1 VNTHKLLVTLFLLLV
16 LVLSACSDVGRAA
29 ETTPTAGVADV
40 DSQPTAEGSGA
51 DATPALAWEGQG
63 LWGDEDATRCKTLQ
77 IGADGQMTLGYC
89 GQTLTVTSLNR
100 PEFGE
105 MLERLA
111 AFELETPTDSLV
123 FQGRG
128 QIDDPAWQRAVLA
141 WVHWTF
147 GETWSGRA
155 CAACRTA
162 LSWHLGPLTTDDPSQ
177 CAHLTVLDYGQAY
190 AEVRPCEG
198 GPVLVQANGWLETDE
213 WGQLDEWLTGRS
225 ELYSGDNY
233 LAGAGSQSMTQAE
246 QAQLE
251 ELARGTYTRLSG
263 VIVAHDPTPPQDG
276 GPTAA
281 CPAATA
287 ETRLLA
293 NAGQGYCLLYPL
305 AYKVEKP
312 SANQTDLVV
321 GSLLNVQDPRVSIVV
336 EPASGRTAATAS
348 DQIVAD
354 FQGFDIERTGVSLG
368 GVEGI
373 VLDKLPGQEINRRV
387 VLEHAGLLY
396 QLTFTPADEST
407 GDAYTGME
415 ALYDTIVASFTLIP
429 ASAEVLPGQD
439 CLEAKADEQP
449 LTFEA
454 YNFCLLAPQGY
465 EVAEPTANQVVLYVG
480 SLLDVEHPRAYIAV
494 GEAGGRSAEQIAAD
508 LAAEVEAGM
517 PGWTVER
524 TFGLTLGYEPAW
536 VLENVPGQD
545 LSRQVLVV
553 HDDRLYKLTFVPASP
568 DAGAIYAEM
577 EHLYAALINS
587 FRFLR

>member
-1 VNTHKLLVTLFLLLV
+1 MNTRKLLVTLFLLLV
-16 LVLSACSDVGRAA
+16 VVLSACSDVGRAA
-29 ETTPTAGVADV
+29 ESTPSADVADV
-40 DSQPTAEGSGA
+40 DSRPTAVGSGA
-51 DATPALAWEGQG
+51 ETTPVLAWEGQG

-89 GQTLTVTSLNR
+89 GQTLTVTSFNR

-111 AFELETPTDSLV
+111 AFELKTPTDSLV

-147 GETWSGRA
+147 GETWSSRA

-162 LSWHLGPLTTDDPSQ
+162 LSWHLGPLSAAESAQ

-198 GPVLVQANGWLETDE
+198 GPVLVQANGWLETGE
-213 WGQLDEWLTGRS
+213 WGQLDEWLTGRA

-233 LAGAGSQSMTQAE
+233 LAGTGSQSMTEAE
-246 QAQLE
+246 RDQLE
-251 ELARGTYTRLSG
+251 ALARGIYTRLTG
-263 VIVAHDPTPPQDG
+263 AIVAQDPTPPQD
-276 GPTAA
+276 A
-281 CPAATA
+281 CPDTTA
-287 ETRLLA
+287 DTRLLA
-293 NAGQGYCLLYPL
+293 QAGHGYCLLYPL

-312 SANQTDLVV
+312 NANQTDLVV
-321 GSLLNVQDPRVSIVV
+321 GSLLNAQDPRVSIVV
-336 EPASGRTAATAS
+336 EPAGGRTAATAA
-348 DQIVAD
+348 DQVMAD
-354 FQGFDIERTGVSLG
+354 FQGFEIERSSVSLG

-373 VLDKLPGQEINRRV
+373 VLDRLPGQEMNRRV
-387 VLEHAGLLY
+387 LLVHAGLLY
-396 QLTFTPADEST
+396 QLTFSPADESA

-415 ALYDTIVASFTLIP
+415 ALYDTIITSFTLIP
-429 ASAEVLPGQD
+429 TTAETLPGQD
-439 CLEAKADEQP
+439 CLEAKAGEQP

-465 EVAEPTANQVVLYVG
+465 EVAEPAANQVVLYVG

-494 GEAGGRSAEQIAAD
+494 EEAGGRSAEQIATD
-508 LAAEVEAGM
+508 LAADVEAGM

-536 VLENVPGQD
+536 VLENVPSQD

-553 HDDRLYKLTFVPASP
+553 HDERLYRLTFVPASP

-577 EHLYAALINS
+577 EKLYATLTNS